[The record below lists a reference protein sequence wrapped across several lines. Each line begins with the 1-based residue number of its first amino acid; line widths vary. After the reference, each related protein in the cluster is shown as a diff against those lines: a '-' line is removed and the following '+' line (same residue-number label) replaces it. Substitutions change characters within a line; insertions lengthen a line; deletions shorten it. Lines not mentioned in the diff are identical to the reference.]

1 MKHLALLTVLVFV
14 GYFGWYYM
22 PEEAKEILRKW
33 RSTHLFKVLA
43 LLLLVWVAF
52 MTQATFGSGKI
63 F

>member
-14 GYFGWYYM
+14 AYFGWFYL
-22 PEEAKEILRKW
+22 PEEAKDTLRKW